1 MKINTSIRT
10 LKGVYG
16 LFKAAGLAGLLTGE
30 ASEVKA
36 SEVMDKLIEGGLMV
50 EAMKLIT
57 GSEMYIDDNKLETD
71 WEDVPYAVINE
82 VLVDFFAGIGSVSAL
97 ARG

>member
-1 MKINTSIRT
+1 M
-10 LKGVYG
+10 KGVYG
-16 LFKAAGLAGLLTGE
+16 LFKEAGLAWLLTGE
-30 ASEVKA
+30 AGEVNA
-36 SEVMDKLIEGGLMV
+36 ADVMDKLIEGGLMV

-57 GSEMYIDDNKLETD
+57 GSEKHIDKEHVETV
-71 WEDVPYAVINE
+71 WEDVPYSAINE

>member
-1 MKINTSIRT
+1 MRVNTSIKT

-16 LFKAAGLAGLLTGE
+16 IFKEAGIAGLLTGE
-30 ASEVKA
+30 PDKVSALD
-36 SEVMDKLIEGGLMV
+36 VMDKLIEGGLMV
-50 EAMKLIT
+50 ETMKLIT
-57 GSEMYIDDNKLETD
+57 GSDKYLGEDKIESN

-82 VLVDFFAGIGSVSAL
+82 VLVDFFAGIGSVSTL